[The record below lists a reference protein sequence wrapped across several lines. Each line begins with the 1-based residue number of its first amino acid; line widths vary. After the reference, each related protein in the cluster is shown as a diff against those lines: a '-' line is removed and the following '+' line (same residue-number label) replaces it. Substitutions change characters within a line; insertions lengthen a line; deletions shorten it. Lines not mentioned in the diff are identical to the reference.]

1 MRSDLLTA
9 LRNFKKANESNPMK
23 QILVFDLDKNQ
34 VLNSNNKLHMFLHS
48 KAVSYLRKRAAR
60 EGLERHEGDNK
71 ILAEEKMD
79 ALYAEAD
86 LMAKKKR
93 LRKTLTKKG
102 KLSAEEIEEEITAAT
117 ERAEAAIE
125 KLSKDIHVEPLFNVA
140 KVTIIAAPPTRRRMD
155 PPNLWPTAKAILDGL
170 TDASWWDDD
179 DFKHVVETSFRYGGL
194 SGEKDTFKITVLIEE
209 VTDISPYIMKSEIVG
224 GNP

>member
-1 MRSDLLTA
+1 MNQT
-9 LRNFKKANESNPMK
+9 
-23 QILVFDLDKNQ
+23 LVFELDKSQ

-71 ILAEEKMD
+71 DLAEEKMEL
-79 ALYAEAD
+79 LYAEAD
-86 LMAKKKR
+86 LLAKKKK
-93 LRKTLTKKG
+93 LRKNLTKKG
-102 KLSAEEIEEEITAAT
+102 KLTAEEIEEEIAAAT
-117 ERAEAAIE
+117 ERAEAALT
-125 KLSKDIHVEPLFNVA
+125 KLSKDIPVAPLFNVC

-170 TDASWWDDD
+170 TDASWWSDD

-194 SGEKDTFKITVLIEE
+194 SGEKDKFKITVKIEE
-209 VTDISPYIMKSEIVG
+209 VTDIDSYIMESEVVG
-224 GNP
+224 GTP